1 MRKTVSI
8 DYDWDIKIV
17 YTLRTRTKLGIGVDG
32 VTDMGHK
39 FQTTHKCSWRRFK
52 KNLKYIF

>member
-1 MRKTVSI
+1 MRKAVVV
-8 DYDWDIKIV
+8 DYEWDIKII
-17 YTLRTRTKLGIGVDG
+17 YTLRCRTKNGIGIDG

-52 KNLKYIF
+52 KSLKYNF